1 MKRFK
6 VGDLVRIKDGTHDE
20 KLPDSRMGLIIE
32 EVREQKGPRRDPHRK
47 FTSIYKLWM
56 TNGQTLNFHEMFLEK
71 AEKNEENE
79 EK

>member
-1 MKRFK
+1 MKKFK

-32 EVREQKGPRRDPHRK
+32 EVKDQMGPRRDPHIK
-47 FTSIYKLWM
+47 FTSIYKLWI

-71 AEKNEENE
+71 AEKNEHK